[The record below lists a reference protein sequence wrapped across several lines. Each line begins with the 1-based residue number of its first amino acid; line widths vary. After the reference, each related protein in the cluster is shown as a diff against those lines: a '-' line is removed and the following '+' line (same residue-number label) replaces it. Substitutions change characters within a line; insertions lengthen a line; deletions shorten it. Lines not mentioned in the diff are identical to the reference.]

1 MMRRIVVA
9 ALVAGAVLALAGP
22 AAAKGRPAG
31 TIVDVA
37 VAASGGG
44 TFDQNPHDYDVLV
57 QAVLAAGLADEL
69 GDPSATWTVFAPN
82 DRAFTKLASELTG
95 TRPASE
101 EAAFEAIAGV
111 LASLDP
117 NGDPIP
123 LLTEVLLYHVVAG
136 KALNPVQVLFAGQLT
151 MANGGAVH
159 VRFLTL
165 VDQEPD
171 LRNPKL
177 VLSGLNQKA
186 SNGVIHTIDGVLI
199 PADLP

>member
-1 MMRRIVVA
+1 MMRKIVA
-9 ALVAGAVLALAGP
+9 AVLAAGALLALAGP
-22 AAAKGRPAG
+22 VAAKGQPEG
-31 TIVDVA
+31 TVVDVL
-37 VAASGGG
+37 VAKSGGG
-44 TFDQNPHDYDVLV
+44 AFDHNPRDYDVLV
-57 QAVLAAGLADEL
+57 QAALAAGLADEL
-69 GDPSATWTVFAPN
+69 GDPNALWTVFAPN
-82 DRAFTKLASELTG
+82 DRAFVKLASALTG
-95 TRPASE
+95 SRPASE
-101 EAAFEAIAGV
+101 QAAFEAIAGV

-123 LLTEVLLYHVVAG
+123 LLTEVLLYHVVPG
-136 KALNPVQVLFAGQLT
+136 KALNPLQVLFAGQLT